1 MRVYKIL
8 SIARRFLVASLFLI
22 VFVSV
27 ANGYTI
33 VMKGGRR
40 VEITATFIVSQ
51 TTLTYEVQP
60 GIQVTLQLA
69 AIDVSA
75 TERANHEM
83 PGALLARAQM
93 TSMRSPVQL
102 SQSTSA
108 TRTITN
114 RDLEAVAQ
122 RRVAG
127 EIAYD
132 KKMKELGLPSAAE
145 SRKRAEAATAIA
157 QEELHNRLASERQT
171 EEYWRARATS
181 MRTEMAALEA
191 ELLFIRRKLDE
202 GPYPYWGGTYSSF
215 GNYFPFV
222 SFGVGGG
229 GFGWGGGRHF
239 PGFRPHGAR
248 VYSARGAAGPQFS
261 GRIGFGSGP
270 ARPHVFGN
278 PGRPGRGYF
287 GGGLRSGGNVIGG
300 LGALGTVFASGGAY
314 DYSYERNE
322 LISRYNELSISQ
334 AGLKSRWRELEEEA
348 RRAGAAPGWLRP

>member
-1 MRVYKIL
+1 MRIHTIR
-8 SIARRFLVASLFLI
+8 SIARRFLLI
-22 VFVSV
+22 SFMLIALVSV
-27 ANGYTI
+27 ANAYTV

-40 VEITATFIVSQ
+40 VEIPSKFIVTQ

-75 TERANHEM
+75 TEKINNEK
-83 PGALLARAQM
+83 PGALLSRGQVSSVPVASRISSAR
-93 TSMRSPVQL
+93 SL
-102 SQSTSA
+102 N
-108 TRTITN
+108 RTITN
-114 RDLEAVAQ
+114 RDLEAAA
-122 RRVAG
+122 RRRLDSEA
-127 EIAYD
+127 AYE
-132 KKMKELGLPSAAE
+132 KRMKELGLPSAAE

-157 QEELHNRLASERQT
+157 QEELHDRLASERQS
-171 EEYWRARATS
+171 EEYWRSRATA

-202 GPYPYWGGTYSSF
+202 GPYPYWGNTYSSF

-229 GFGWGGGRHF
+229 AFGVGGGQHF

-248 VYSARGAAGPQFS
+248 VYSARGAVGPQFS
-261 GRIGFGSGP
+261 GRMGFGG
-270 ARPHVFGN
+270 RPTRSHVFSN
-278 PGRPGRGYF
+278 PGHAGRGFF
-287 GGGLRSGGNVIGG
+287 GGGFRSGGNVIGG
-300 LGALGTVFASGGAY
+300 VGALGTVFASGGAY

-322 LISRYNELSISQ
+322 LISRFNELSISQ

-348 RRAGAAPGWLRP
+348 RRAGAVPGWLRP